1 MPMNQKLNKLE
12 LMNNNQSDL
21 MMRAEMH
28 KNIYILFIYCINN
41 NYLGCNTR
49 PAVAMFCMQ
58 MNN

>member
-28 KNIYILFIYCINN
+28 KNIYIYIFYLFIVLIIITLDAIRDQLLPCFA
-41 NYLGCNTR
+41 CK
-49 PAVAMFCMQ
+49 
-58 MNN
+58 

>member
-28 KNIYILFIYCINN
+28 KNIYIFYLFIVLIIITLDAIRDQLLPCFA
-41 NYLGCNTR
+41 CK
-49 PAVAMFCMQ
+49 
-58 MNN
+58 